1 MVYSHTVPSSLEL
14 IRQEALTLINKAM
27 AKRSRPS
34 VEHYMICLLS
44 AIDTWETKETTRYV
58 AYEGIFC
65 HVYGLPPANE
75 IELTA
80 SSFQSQNQADN
91 EGKVCTFIQNLIT
104 NSYDEYGHIYLQN
117 DWKSY
122 LPDIRSMTYIQQW
135 ALSCSALSAVGLFL
149 YVVYLHRTISGAK
162 YAWHPN
168 KKNRR
173 TAYGL
178 PGQSVEMHRMHSG
191 IIQGR
196 SRSEL
201 PDGAVFA

>member
-1 MVYSHTVPSSLEL
+1 MLPV
-14 IRQEALTLINKAM
+14 KGF
-27 AKRSRPS
+27 S
-34 VEHYMICLLS
+34 VTCVACLPQ
-44 AIDTWETKETTRYV
+44 TKQNS
-58 AYEGIFC
+58 
-65 HVYGLPPANE
+65 P
-75 IELTA
+75 A
-80 SSFQSQNQADN
+80 SSIKSQNQADN

-122 LPDIRSMTYIQQW
+122 LPDIRSMTHFQKG
-135 ALSCSALSAVGLFL
+135 ALSCSVLFAVGLFL

-173 TAYGL
+173 TAYGFS
-178 PGQSVEMHRMHSG
+178 GQSVEMHRMHSG

-201 PDGAVFA
+201 PEGAVFA